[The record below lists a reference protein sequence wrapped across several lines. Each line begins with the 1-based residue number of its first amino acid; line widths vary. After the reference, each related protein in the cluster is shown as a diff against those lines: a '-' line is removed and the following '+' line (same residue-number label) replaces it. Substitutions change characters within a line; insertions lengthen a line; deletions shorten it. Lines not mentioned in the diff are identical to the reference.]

1 VALYLD
7 ASVIVAT
14 LVSEA
19 TSEVTRQFLFQAT
32 EPLLVS
38 SYTDAEVASA
48 LSRLVRM
55 NRLTLDAARLTLTY
69 FDDWRLA
76 ETTTIEV
83 DDFDIV
89 NAGDVVRQ
97 FELKL
102 GTPDALHLAICLR
115 IGAQLVTHDDGLA
128 EAAKVRGALVIRPG
142 GA

>member
-1 VALYLD
+1 MALYLD

-14 LVSEA
+14 LVAEAASEL
-19 TSEVTRQFLFQAT
+19 TRQFLFQAA
-32 EPLLVS
+32 EPMLVS

-48 LSRLVRM
+48 LSRLVGM
-55 NRLTLDAARLTLTY
+55 NKMTLDAARLTLTY

-76 ETTTIEV
+76 ETMTIEV

-89 NAGDVVRQ
+89 NAGDLVRQ

-102 GTPDALHLAICLR
+102 RTPDALHLAICLR

-128 EAAKVRGALVIRPG
+128 KAAIARGAVVIRP
-142 GA
+142 A

>member
-32 EPLLVS
+32 EPMLVS

-55 NRLTLDAARLTLTY
+55 KKLTLDAARLTLTY
-69 FDDWRLA
+69 FDDWRSA
-76 ETTTIEV
+76 ETMMIEV

-89 NAGDVVRQ
+89 NAGDLVRQ

-102 GTPDALHLAICLR
+102 RTPDALHLAICLR
-115 IGAQLVTHDDGLA
+115 IGAQLVTHDGGLA
-128 EAAKVRGALVIRPG
+128 EAAIARGAVVIRP
-142 GA
+142 A

>member
-1 VALYLD
+1 MALYLD

-48 LSRLVRM
+48 LSRLVRTKK
-55 NRLTLDAARLTLTY
+55 LTLDAARRTLTH

-76 ETTTIEV
+76 ETMMIEV

-89 NAGDVVRQ
+89 LAGDLVRQ

-102 GTPDALHLAICLR
+102 RTPDALHLAICLR

-128 EAAKVRGALVIRPG
+128 KAAIARGAMVIRP
-142 GA
+142 A

>member
-48 LSRLVRM
+48 LSRLVRTKK
-55 NRLTLDAARLTLTY
+55 LTLDAARRTLTH

-76 ETTTIEV
+76 ETMMIEV

-89 NAGDVVRQ
+89 LAGDLVRQ

-102 GTPDALHLAICLR
+102 RTPDALHLAICLR

-128 EAAKVRGALVIRPG
+128 KAAIARGAMVIRP
-142 GA
+142 A